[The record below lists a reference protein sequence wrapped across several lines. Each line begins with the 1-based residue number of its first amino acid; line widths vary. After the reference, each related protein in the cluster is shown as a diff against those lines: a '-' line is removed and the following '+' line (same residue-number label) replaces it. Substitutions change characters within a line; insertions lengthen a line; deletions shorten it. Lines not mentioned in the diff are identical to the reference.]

1 LGRCSLLDA
10 LVMAGGKGSR
20 LNLGE
25 KPMARLLGR
34 PLIEFVVTALEDSC
48 LERIFVATSEGVPGT
63 KRWAEERGLAAMDSP
78 GKGFISDMV
87 WAVERAGIQEPIL
100 IIMADLPLITGEL
113 IDHIIDV
120 YERRP
125 EPALSTHTPLSLHR
139 RLGRRPDS
147 LFNYKG
153 ELIVPAGVNIL
164 DGASIRE
171 EQEDYHLILER
182 LELAVNVNLEED
194 LRLVERIM
202 LGEVA

>member
-1 LGRCSLLDA
+1 
-10 LVMAGGKGSR
+10 MAGGKGSR

-25 KPMARLLGR
+25 KPMAKLLGK
-34 PLIEFVVTALEDSC
+34 PLIEYVVTALEDAS
-48 LERIFVATSEGVPGT
+48 LERIFVATTKSVPDT
-63 KRWAEERGLAAMDSP
+63 KRWTERRGWEAMDSP

-87 WAVERAGIQEPIL
+87 WAVEQAGIHEPLL
-100 IIMADLPLITGEL
+100 IIMADLPLITSEL
-113 IDHIIDV
+113 IDDIIAV

-147 LFNYKG
+147 LFNYQG

-164 DGASIRE
+164 EGASIRQ

-182 LELAVNVNLEED
+182 LELAVNVNLAQD
-194 LRLVERIM
+194 LKLVEKIM